1 MALFFEANM
10 DLVGKKLDGSQLG
23 GKNFQ
28 FQFDWVNTD
37 QVKID

>member
-1 MALFFEANM
+1 MVYFQGVI

-23 GKNFQ
+23 GKNFL

-37 QVKID
+37 

>member
-1 MALFFEANM
+1 MVYFEANI
-10 DLVGKKLDGSQLG
+10 DFVGKKLDGSQLG

-37 QVKID
+37 